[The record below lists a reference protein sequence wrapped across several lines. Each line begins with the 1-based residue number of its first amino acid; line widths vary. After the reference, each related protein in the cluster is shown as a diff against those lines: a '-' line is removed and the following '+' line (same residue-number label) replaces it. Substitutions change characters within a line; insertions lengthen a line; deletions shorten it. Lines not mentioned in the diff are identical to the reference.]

1 MGKARERVFEERK
14 ELVDTIIRDLENGEK
29 PFWQKGWLTAKPINP
44 TNGVSYRGINLIKLY
59 MAAERMGFK
68 DNRWLTY
75 KQAESKK
82 WKVKKGAKSTR
93 LEFWKW
99 DITKKIK
106 DENGKEKEI
115 TEELNSPI
123 ASYFNVFNAEQIEN
137 IPENTS
143 INEIFRNNEL
153 AEKLIN
159 NSEAKIN
166 YAFTHNAYYSRY
178 EDKIVMPNREYFK
191 TEDDFYAVIFHE
203 MAHSTGHES
212 RLNREM
218 PKRQFDKKYAK
229 EELIAEISSMFL
241 QLELGIEISNNKN
254 HFENHKAYIKHYIE
268 LLKETPSI
276 LFNVIREAE
285 KASDYILKFAKK

>member
-29 PFWQKGWLTAKPINP
+29 TFWQKGWLTVKPINP

-59 MAAERMGFK
+59 MASERMGFK

-82 WKVKKGAKSTR
+82 WK
-93 LEFWKW
+93 
-99 DITKKIK
+99 
-106 DENGKEKEI
+106 EKEI
-115 TEELNSPI
+115 TEELKSPI
-123 ASYFNVFNAEQIEN
+123 VSYFNVFNAEQIEN

-143 INEIFRNNEL
+143 SNEIFRNNEL

-166 YAFTHNAYYSRY
+166 YVFTDNAYYSRY
-178 EDKIVMPNREYFK
+178 EDKIIMPNRKYFK
-191 TEDDFYAVIFHE
+191 TEDDFYSVIFHE

-218 PKRQFDKKYAK
+218 HKRRFDKKYSK

-241 QLELGIEISNNKN
+241 QLELGIEINNNKN

-268 LLKETPSI
+268 LLKETPNI
-276 LFNVIREAE
+276 LFSIIREAE
-285 KASDYILKFAKK
+285 KASDYILNFAKK